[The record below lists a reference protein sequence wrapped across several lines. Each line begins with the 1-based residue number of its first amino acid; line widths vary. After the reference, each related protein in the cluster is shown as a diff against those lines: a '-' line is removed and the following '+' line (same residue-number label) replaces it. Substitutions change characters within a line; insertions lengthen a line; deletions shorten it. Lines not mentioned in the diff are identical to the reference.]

1 MFIRENVRD
10 LVNRINSAYSRAE
23 SHYQNFDVDG
33 YEGACAA
40 AERAYTKL
48 VEMVGSDEAKKL
60 VA

>member
-1 MFIRENVRD
+1 MFINESVRE
-10 LVNRINSAYSRAE
+10 LVSRIESAYSRAE
-23 SHYQNFDVDG
+23 SHFQNYDAEG

-40 AERAYTKL
+40 ADRAYAKL